1 MRILVTA
8 GGTREYI
15 DPVRYITNAS
25 SGRMGYAVAQ
35 RADELGHEV
44 VLISAPTNIAYPRHT
59 RIIDVETSA
68 EMFEQVRNE
77 FPLCDCLVM
86 CAAVAD
92 YTPETVSDRKI
103 KKQESEIL
111 LRLKPT
117 ADIIKWAS
125 RNKRDDQMI
134 VGFALEDKDVL
145 ENALAKMKRKN
156 MDVIVANK
164 PEAISGDGSKVFI
177 KNGDEDWR
185 EYPERHKSETAIE
198 LMKIIEQFFQKTG
211 NK

>member
-1 MRILVTA
+1 
-8 GGTREYI
+8 
-15 DPVRYITNAS
+15 
-25 SGRMGYAVAQ
+25 MGYAVAQ

-59 RIIDVETSA
+59 RIIDIETSA